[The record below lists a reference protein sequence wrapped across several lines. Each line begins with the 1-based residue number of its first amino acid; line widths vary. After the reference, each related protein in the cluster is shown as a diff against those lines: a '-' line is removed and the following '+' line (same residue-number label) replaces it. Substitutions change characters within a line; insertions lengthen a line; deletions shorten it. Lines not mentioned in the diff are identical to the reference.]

1 MDLVASTKALNK
13 TVEASQLT
21 ADLGGSFSYSHA
33 DWLQFHQVVVGSVRL
48 CGVFPSLIQTESPS
62 SSPTSH
68 PEPDISHGLCC
79 PECLVCLRK
88 REDEFIGES
97 PL

>member
-33 DWLQFHQVVVGSVRL
+33 DWLQFHQVLVGAPVA
-48 CGVFPSLIQTESPS
+48 GVFPSPIQTEFQFTLLTPRAR
-62 SSPTSH
+62 H
-68 PEPDISHGLCC
+68 
-79 PECLVCLRK
+79 
-88 REDEFIGES
+88 
-97 PL
+97 